1 MTNDGSGLSLQ
12 GSYASYDPDTRLWR
26 TYQGSLFGGL
36 EMFSGTWPNSGTMRN
51 GAVYQRPQWVPPIS
65 ESESS
70 LWPTPTATSNGP
82 GKDPNNPRGI
92 HQGNALATAVMWPTP
107 TAMTGGE
114 GVAPSYK
121 NGKHGWNT
129 AAAVHDSM
137 NEKPTRMWPT
147 PRASS
152 HQNPVEHGRGGRDL
166 VTEVYVRETGKVPT
180 TGQLNP
186 TWVEWLMGFPLG
198 WTDLEP

>member
-107 TAMTGGE
+107 
-114 GVAPSYK
+114 
-121 NGKHGWNT
+121 
-129 AAAVHDSM
+129 
-137 NEKPTRMWPT
+137 
-147 PRASS
+147 RASS

-166 VTEVYVRETGKVPT
+166 VAEVYVRETGKVPT